1 MDQEAQSPRWGEQP
15 ASAITEHRP
24 PLNVRQ
30 GATYIGVSPAKLWQM
45 IRRGEV
51 ESFKIDG
58 SRKIMPGALDAYLA
72 RQIAAAQAE
81 RAAVAS

>member
-1 MDQEAQSPRWGEQP
+1 MEQAVIQEQAADGAAP
-15 ASAITEHRP
+15 AHRP
-24 PLNVRQ
+24 PLDVRQ
-30 GATYIGVSPAKLWQM
+30 GAAYLGVSVAKLWQL

-72 RQIAAAQAE
+72 RQISAAQAE